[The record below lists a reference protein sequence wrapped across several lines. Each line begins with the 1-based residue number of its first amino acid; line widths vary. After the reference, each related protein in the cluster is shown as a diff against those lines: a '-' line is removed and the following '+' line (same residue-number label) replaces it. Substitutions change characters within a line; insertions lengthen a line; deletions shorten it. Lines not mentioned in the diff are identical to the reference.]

1 MSSAM
6 GDHIPRI
13 LDYKVCLAQVNDRLN
28 HKGAKVA
35 KFLGR

>member
-1 MSSAM
+1 M
-6 GDHIPRI
+6 GDHILRI